1 MRSNNFQNIFD
12 EEDDII
18 LPGTFWG
25 EIVYIKFVIV
35 DMIKH
40 QKNLKEKLIR
50 LKRQIY
56 FFLRQMKYK

>member
-18 LPGTFWG
+18 LPETFWE

-56 FFLRQMKYK
+56 VFLRQMKYK

>member
-18 LPGTFWG
+18 LPETFWG

>member
-18 LPGTFWG
+18 LPETFWE

>member
-18 LPGTFWG
+18 LPETFWG

-40 QKNLKEKLIR
+40 QKNLKEKFIR

>member
-18 LPGTFWG
+18 LPETFWG
-25 EIVYIKFVIV
+25 EIVYIKFVII

>member
-12 EEDDII
+12 EEDDIS
-18 LPGTFWG
+18 LPETFWG